1 MINMLYSNLKHCGFQ
16 CCVLGFIVS
25 WTAYGFSLWLQDVQG
40 TGSCNASENTYPIW
54 MLFQVWLLLTVPLA
68 FLCMG
73 CCALYMVC
81 GTLACC
87 TNNSN
92 TEDEERWKQENEA
105 LVAND
110 KVN

>member
-1 MINMLYSNLKHCGFQ
+1 MINMLYSNMKHCGFQ

-25 WTAYGFSLWLQDVQG
+25 WTAYGFSLRMADGYACVEEANNINLLFFIWL
-40 TGSCNASENTYPIW
+40 CI
-54 MLFQVWLLLTVPLA
+54 TVPLA

-87 TNNSN
+87 TSNSQ
-92 TEDEERWKQENEA
+92 TEDEEKWRQENEA
-105 LVAND
+105 LNPDGQKNVD
-110 KVN
+110 